1 MDIPVDSINK
11 TDRHNIAQIL
21 WKVVLSIINKSNQHE
36 AYMFNVYLA
45 LLEYI
50 AVKCHPAELSKK
62 LHRARCCIETMC
74 RDSPIE
80 HKFIVQS

>member
-62 LHRARCCIETMC
+62 HQHPKKLDIYRSCVHRTI
-74 RDSPIE
+74 
-80 HKFIVQS
+80 H